1 MTASLNLWHKK
12 IVSDIQGN
20 TDFMNKIKHF
30 NFTSKK
36 EKTSLLGMDALLTN
50 KDQEQSWC
58 MSAMIK

>member
-30 NFTSKK
+30 NFTPKK

-50 KDQEQSWC
+50 KDQEQS
-58 MSAMIK
+58 